1 MMKST
6 VNGGGER
13 GWAKFVAI
21 TGLLLVMVAA
31 VLPLTGNRGDV
42 FRYIYTAGALLVLVG
57 RLFNRCPSNS
67 LRVKRLYR
75 LEVWAGVVFCVGA
88 FFLFYPSAGATD
100 WMAFTLAGGVIEA
113 YASLTIPRAQASEG
127 KK

>member
-1 MMKST
+1 MADNNT
-6 VNGGGER
+6 GAER
-13 GWAKFVAI
+13 GWAKYVAI

-42 FRYIYTAGALLVLVG
+42 FRYIYAAGAVLVFVG
-57 RLFNRCPSNS
+57 RLFNRCPVNS

-113 YASLTIPRAQASEG
+113 YASLMIPRAQANEG